1 MARPKKYTK
10 KALRE
15 AVERYFDSI
24 SRIVPLTEKRP
35 TDRRDSSGHV
45 IYEVVPV
52 LNKLNQQAT
61 VEEFVVPPTVGGL
74 CEYLGIHRSTWAEWC
89 DPDKYPEFSDTI
101 TRARGRMRAW
111 CESQLLVRKDV
122 KGIIFNLQ
130 NNYDYRERTEIELGP
145 VAAKAASANAM
156 TMAERMAVLQE
167 IAGDFGEENG
177 LPRACG
183 PRNDGDD

>member
-10 KALRE
+10 KSLRE

-24 SRIVPLTEKRP
+24 SRDVALTEKRP

-52 LNKLNQQAT
+52 TNKLGQQAT

-74 CEYLGIHRSTWAEWC
+74 CEFLGIHRSTWAEWC
-89 DPDKYPEFSDTI
+89 DGDKYPEFSDT
-101 TRARGRMRAW
+101 TMRARGRMRAW
-111 CESQLLVRKDV
+111 CESQLLIRKDV

-130 NNYDYRERTEIELGP
+130 NNYDYRERREIELGP
-145 VAAKAASANAM
+145 GAAKAAAAGSM
-156 TMAERMAVLQE
+156 TAAERLAILKE
-167 IAGDFGEENG
+167 IAGEF
-177 LPRACG
+177 
-183 PRNDGDD
+183 DGKDADDGTDEG

>member
-1 MARPKKYTK
+1 MGRPKKYTK
-10 KALRE
+10 KGLRE

-52 LNKLNQQAT
+52 VNKLGQQAK

-74 CEYLGIHRSTWAEWC
+74 CEFLGIHRSTWNEWC
-89 DPDKYPEFSDTI
+89 DEDVYPEFSDTI

-111 CESQLLVRKDV
+111 CESQLLIRKDV

-130 NNYDYRERTEIELGP
+130 NNYDYRERREIELGP
-145 VAAKAASANAM
+145 GAAKAVSAGSV
-156 TMAERMAVLQE
+156 TTAERLAILEE
-167 IAGDFGEENG
+167 IAGEFGGKDKADEADEG
-177 LPRACG
+177 
-183 PRNDGDD
+183 